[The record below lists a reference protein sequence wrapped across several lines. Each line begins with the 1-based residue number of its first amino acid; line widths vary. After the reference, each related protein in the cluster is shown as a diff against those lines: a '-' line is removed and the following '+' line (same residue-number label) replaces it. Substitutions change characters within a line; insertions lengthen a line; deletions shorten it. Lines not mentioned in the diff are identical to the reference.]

1 MSSRDGRSFHRWKE
15 AFIRPGMPEEDYW
28 VKHDNF
34 QNWGI
39 VETTSD
45 LGVPQLSFYVFEGP
59 QDAWLGR
66 RPRIERH
73 ITRFRLHTVRIDR
86 FVSLNAPLDG
96 GECVTRPIVFE
107 GDELALNFSTSAA
120 GCVRVE
126 IQDGNGKPV
135 NGFRLNECPRIL
147 GNKIKHIVKWKN
159 GSDVN
164 KLAGR
169 PIRIRFELR
178 DADLFSFRFI
188 E

>member
-1 MSSRDGRSFHRWKE
+1 M
-15 AFIRPGMPEEDYW
+15 
-28 VKHDNF
+28 
-34 QNWGI
+34 
-39 VETTSD
+39 
-45 LGVPQLSFYVFEGP
+45 
-59 QDAWLGR
+59 
-66 RPRIERH
+66 
-73 ITRFRLHTVRIDR
+73 
-86 FVSLNAPLDG
+86 
-96 GECVTRPIVFE
+96 TRPIVFE

-135 NGFRLNECPRIL
+135 DGFRLNECPRIL

-169 PIRIRFELR
+169 PIRLRFELR